1 MRRFQT
7 NPSDPSLPELR
18 AMLDQLMARI
28 SKSTKQPVAVTLNEW
43 DLRSKNVRTDES
55 GIGDLIADILL
66 LSMERKLRSTAKT
79 MPTSVIK
86 QDDRMADCCII
97 CGGSLRSDSVFGP
110 GVITLGD
117 LLEIMPFEDAIV
129 VKELK
134 GQDIWDALENGFSSY
149 PKQEGRFPQVAGM
162 QVVWDSSREPGHR
175 VVSVNLLKQPF
186 DGQNSNSHDLRMKIR
201 NSYKYSPDHESE
213 EENTI
218 MVHRMAPKIKE
229 PLELNKTYNV
239 VTREYLSLG
248 NDGYEA
254 FTRGR
259 FIVDDESGQLM
270 STIVRRFLL
279 GATYIS
285 RWNHLRTQRENAHE
299 TAFSSPDSSMEEPS
313 SLSIR
318 SSQGRR
324 ASLLEQLFSKQA
336 QDRGH
341 LSSETNSAVQRAYNL
356 QMHRSRSLQLDQTN
370 LASIEMP
377 KRRASLSQNF
387 VPKTPLFVDNS
398 PASIRDA
405 LFVASHEHHSHFDT
419 ASRIDTN
426 VVLEPG
432 CSKEDLALVVA
443 LKDGRMKDQAR
454 SI

>member
-1 MRRFQT
+1 
-7 NPSDPSLPELR
+7 
-18 AMLDQLMARI
+18 
-28 SKSTKQPVAVTLNEW
+28 
-43 DLRSKNVRTDES
+43 
-55 GIGDLIADILL
+55 
-66 LSMERKLRSTAKT
+66 
-79 MPTSVIK
+79 
-86 QDDRMADCCII
+86 
-97 CGGSLRSDSVFGP
+97 
-110 GVITLGD
+110 
-117 LLEIMPFEDAIV
+117 
-129 VKELK
+129 
-134 GQDIWDALENGFSSY
+134 
-149 PKQEGRFPQVAGM
+149 
-162 QVVWDSSREPGHR
+162 
-175 VVSVNLLKQPF
+175 
-186 DGQNSNSHDLRMKIR
+186 
-201 NSYKYSPDHESE
+201 
-213 EENTI
+213 
-218 MVHRMAPKIKE
+218 
-229 PLELNKTYNV
+229 
-239 VTREYLSLG
+239 
-248 NDGYEA
+248 
-254 FTRGR
+254 
-259 FIVDDESGQLM
+259 
-270 STIVRRFLL
+270 
-279 GATYIS
+279 
-285 RWNHLRTQRENAHE
+285 
-299 TAFSSPDSSMEEPS
+299 MEEPS

-454 SI
+454 ST